1 MIFVV
6 QGLSSKAFIEDN
18 FNQPQDI
25 QADFGASSDIGGYL
39 GGNIHGGGDLDVSNL
54 VNSSGNLSGGGFI
67 RGRGEICE
75 VFN

>member
-1 MIFVV
+1 MTNEGSITKIVA
-6 QGLSSKAFIEDN
+6 LKR
-18 FNQPQDI
+18 
-25 QADFGASSDIGGYL
+25 ADFGASSDIGGYL